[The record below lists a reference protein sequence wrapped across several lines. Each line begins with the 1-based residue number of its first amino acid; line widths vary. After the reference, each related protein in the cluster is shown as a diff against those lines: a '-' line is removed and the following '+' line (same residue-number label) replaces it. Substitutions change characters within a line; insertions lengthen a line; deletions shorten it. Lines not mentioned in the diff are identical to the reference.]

1 MKKITAFVLSFLV
14 ICSCLTACKEDETV
28 DSFLAG
34 GIWEAVLKSSDST
47 DKGQVIAYKFKEDGT
62 FLFYKNLYIIAS
74 GYYKHDEEKEELI
87 LSNAD
92 HSEEIKCTC
101 KLDEEGI
108 LTIKG
113 AVFKT
118 ADGDSKEVEIKFSK
132 ISEDDEKYYKENA
145 TIGYVVEKAD

>member
-1 MKKITAFVLSFLV
+1 MKKITAFILSFIV
-14 ICSCLTACKEDETV
+14 ICSLLAACKEDKTV

-34 GIWEAVLKSSDST
+34 GVWEAVLKSSDST
-47 DKGQVIAYKFKEDGT
+47 SNGQVIAYKFKEDGT
-62 FLFYKNLYIIAS
+62 FLFYKNLYITAA
-74 GYYKHDEEKEELI
+74 GYYEHDEEKEELV
-87 LSNAD
+87 LSNSD
-92 HSEEIKCTC
+92 NSEEIKCTC

-118 ADGDSKEVEIKFSK
+118 ADGDSKEVELNFSK
-132 ISEDDEKYYKENA
+132 ISEDDEKYYKEDA